1 MNNRFGSGAIAALTT
16 GIVVASSLSVVA
28 ASASSTRGGPMFHRV
43 TAFTVGAVNVKK
55 LPAPRGSRARGLPSF
70 RPVAPLIHGQRSSAV
85 PVVAAAGLAGTSVAT
100 AATEQV
106 VSGFTGV
113 TLSQQVAAL
122 GNDQAV
128 TPPDPQIAA
137 GPQYLLEMVNS
148 SATVWTKSGSL
159 VKIFDLNTF
168 FQVPTGYTFSDPR
181 VLYDALSG
189 RWFAS
194 GVAFVAPSY
203 GSVLVFAISATDDP
217 SGAWTIYSA
226 DNNPNVTH
234 DQPKI
239 GVSTDKFAISFND
252 FLNAALF
259 QGASTWVFGKAA
271 MLQGLSSIPG
281 EAIGPDSSRVS
292 IVPAIELSATATEF
306 MTYNNSDC
314 GYSGCN
320 AGYPSVGL
328 VSLTGDASNGTLVWS
343 EADPGIAGT
352 SQPPAADQPGLPG
365 SIQTNDD
372 RFLTT
377 VFENGL
383 IWTVGNDACV
393 PGADTAIRPCPRLI
407 QLSTAGAIVDQNFDL
422 GATGRDLYYPAVHL
436 DSAGN
441 MFLVYNISSTSDF
454 VGVRIT
460 GQPTGSAPQAVA
472 TPQTVQPGQ
481 GLYTCFN
488 RWGDYNGAAL
498 DPATP
503 NNVWVVGEYA
513 GASSTNCEW
522 ATFVAQLSFAGTTS
536 PDYSLSV
543 TPGSQSLMAG
553 NSTNYTVAITPSGG
567 FAGQVTFGINGL
579 PAGAS
584 GTFTPNPATGSS
596 STLAIT
602 TSTTTPAGSYSF
614 SVTGTSGSLS
624 HTATATLVVSP
635 APAFSLSASP
645 SSRSISRG
653 RSTTYTITIN
663 QLNGFTGMVSLTISG
678 LPNRSSANF
687 NPNPATTSST
697 LTVTTSRRTAT
708 GTYTLTISGTSNGTS
723 QSITVVLQVT

>member
-1 MNNRFGSGAIAALTT
+1 MP
-16 GIVVASSLSVVA
+16 V
-28 ASASSTRGGPMFHRV
+28 V
-43 TAFTVGAVNVKK
+43 TAADVANNFT
-55 LPAPRGSRARGLPSF
+55 
-70 RPVAPLIHGQRSSAV
+70 
-85 PVVAAAGLAGTSVAT
+85 AT
-100 AATEQV
+100 TVATEQV
-106 VSGFTGV
+106 VTGFTGV

-137 GPQYLLEMVNS
+137 GPQFLLEMVNS
-148 SATVWTKSGSL
+148 SGTVWTKSGSL
-159 VKIFDLNTF
+159 VKIFDLNAF
-168 FQVPTGYTFSDPR
+168 FKVPSGYTFSDPR
-181 VLYDALSG
+181 VLYDAFSG

-194 GVAFVAPSY
+194 GVAFIAPTY
-203 GSVLVFAISATDDP
+203 GSVLVFAVSATDDP
-217 SGAWTIYSA
+217 SGAWSVYSA

-281 EAIGPDSSRVS
+281 EAVGPDPSRVS

-328 VSLTGDASNGTLVWS
+328 VSLTGDASNGTLAWN
-343 EADPGIAGT
+343 EADPGIAAT

-372 RFLTT
+372 RFLAT

-383 IWTVGNDACV
+383 LWTVGNDACTP
-393 PGADTAIRPCPRLI
+393 PGDTAVRPCPRLI
-407 QLSTAGAIVDQNFDL
+407 QLSTAGAVVNQNFDL
-422 GATGRDLYYPAVHL
+422 GATARDLYYPAVHM
-436 DSAGN
+436 DTAGN
-441 MFLVYNISSTSDF
+441 MFLVYNISSTSDY

-460 GQPTGSAPQAVA
+460 GQPAGSAPQVVA
-472 TPQTVQPGQ
+472 TPQTIQPGQ
-481 GLYTCFN
+481 GLYTCFM

-503 NNVWVVGEYA
+503 NAVWVVGEYA

-522 ATFVAQLSFAGTTS
+522 ATFVAQL
-536 PDYSLSV
+536 
-543 TPGSQSLMAG
+543 
-553 NSTNYTVAITPSGG
+553 
-567 FAGQVTFGINGL
+567 TF
-579 PAGAS
+579 
-584 GTFTPNPATGSS
+584 
-596 STLAIT
+596 
-602 TSTTTPAGSYSF
+602 
-614 SVTGTSGSLS
+614 V
-624 HTATATLVVSP
+624 TAT
-635 APAFSLSASP
+635 PAFSLSASP
-645 SSRSISRG
+645 TSQSIRRG
-653 RSTTYTITIN
+653 GSTAYTITVN
-663 QLNGFTGMVSLTISG
+663 QLNGFAGTVTLGASG

-687 NPNPATTSST
+687 SPNPATTSSV
-697 LTVTTSRRTAT
+697 LTVTTSRPTST
-708 GTYTLTISGTSNGTS
+708 GTYTLTITGTSGGS
-723 QSITVVLQVT
+723 SHSIAVTLQVT

>member
-1 MNNRFGSGAIAALTT
+1 
-16 GIVVASSLSVVA
+16 
-28 ASASSTRGGPMFHRV
+28 
-43 TAFTVGAVNVKK
+43 VKK
-55 LPAPRGSRARGLPSF
+55 LPRSVTHAHGLHPF
-70 RPVAPLIHGQRSSAV
+70 RPVSALNHASRPAAV
-85 PVVAAAGLAGTSVAT
+85 PVVMASGIASGSTVAT
-100 AATEQV
+100 VATEQV
-106 VSGFTGV
+106 LTGFTGV

-137 GPQYLLEMVNS
+137 GPQFLLEMVNS
-148 SATVWTKSGSL
+148 SGTVWTKSGSL
-159 VKIFDLNTF
+159 VKIFDLNAF
-168 FQVPTGYTFSDPR
+168 FKVPSGYTFSDPR
-181 VLYDALSG
+181 VLYDAFSG

-194 GVAFVAPSY
+194 GVAFIAPTY
-203 GSVLVFAISATDDP
+203 GSVLVFAVSATDDP
-217 SGAWTIYSA
+217 SGAWSVYSA

-281 EAIGPDSSRVS
+281 EAVGPDPSRVS

-328 VSLTGDASNGTLVWS
+328 VSLTGDASNGTLAWN

-372 RFLTT
+372 RFLAT

-383 IWTVGNDACV
+383 LWTVGNDACTP
-393 PGADTAIRPCPRLI
+393 PGDTAVRPCPRLI
-407 QLSTAGAIVDQNFDL
+407 QLSTAGAVVNQNFDL
-422 GATGRDLYYPAVHL
+422 GATARDLYYPAVHL
-436 DSAGN
+436 DTAGN
-441 MFLVYNISSTSDF
+441 MFLVYNISSTSDY

-460 GQPTGSAPQAVA
+460 GQPAGSAPQVVA
-472 TPQTVQPGQ
+472 TPQTIQPGQ
-481 GLYTCFN
+481 GLYTCFM

-503 NNVWVVGEYA
+503 NAVWVVGEYA

-522 ATFVAQLSFAGTTS
+522 ATFVAQL
-536 PDYSLSV
+536 
-543 TPGSQSLMAG
+543 
-553 NSTNYTVAITPSGG
+553 
-567 FAGQVTFGINGL
+567 TF
-579 PAGAS
+579 
-584 GTFTPNPATGSS
+584 
-596 STLAIT
+596 
-602 TSTTTPAGSYSF
+602 
-614 SVTGTSGSLS
+614 V
-624 HTATATLVVSP
+624 TAT
-635 APAFSLSASP
+635 PAFSLSASP
-645 SSRSISRG
+645 TSQSIRRG
-653 RSTTYTITIN
+653 GSTAYTITVN
-663 QLNGFTGMVSLTISG
+663 QLNGFAGTVTLGASG

-687 NPNPATTSST
+687 SPNPATTSSV
-697 LTVTTSRRTAT
+697 LTVTTSRPTST
-708 GTYTLTISGTSNGTS
+708 GTYTLTITGTSGGTS
-723 QSITVVLQVT
+723 HMITVTLQVT

>member
-1 MNNRFGSGAIAALTT
+1 MNNRFGSGAIALLTAS
-16 GIVVASSLSVVA
+16 IVLASSLSVANASATSARGGPHFRRVA
-28 ASASSTRGGPMFHRV
+28 AS
-43 TAFTVGAVNVKK
+43 TAGAVYVKK
-55 LPAPRGSRARGLPSF
+55 LPAPHGARAGLHPF
-70 RPVAPLIHGQRSSAV
+70 RPVSALSHAPRSASV
-85 PVVAAAGLAGTSVAT
+85 PVVAAGGIASGTSVAV
-100 AATEQV
+100 ASTEQV
-106 VSGFTGV
+106 LTGFTGV

-137 GPQYLLEMVNS
+137 GPESLLEMVNS
-148 SATVWTKSGSL
+148 SGTVWTKSGSL
-159 VKIFDLNTF
+159 VKIFDLNAF
-168 FQVPTGYTFSDPR
+168 FQVPSGYTFSDPR
-181 VLYDALSG
+181 VLYDGLSG

-203 GSVLVFAISATDDP
+203 GSVLVFAVSATSDP
-217 SGAWTIYSA
+217 SGAWKIYSA
-226 DNNPNVTH
+226 DNNANVTH

-271 MLQGLSSIPG
+271 MLQGLSNIPG

-292 IVPAIELSATATEF
+292 IVPAIELSATATEY

-328 VSLTGDASNGTLVWS
+328 VSLTGDASNGTLAWS

-372 RFLTT
+372 RLLTT

-383 IWTVGNDACV
+383 LWTVGNDACLP
-393 PGADTAIRPCPRLI
+393 PGDTAVRPCPRLI
-407 QLSTAGAIVDQNFDL
+407 QLSTAGAVVNQNFDL
-422 GATGRDLYYPAVHL
+422 GATGRDLYYPAVHM
-436 DSAGN
+436 DSAGD
-441 MFLVYNISSTSDF
+441 MYLVYNISSTSDD

-460 GQPTGSAPQAVA
+460 GQPAGSAAQAVA
-472 TPQTVQPGQ
+472 TPQTIQPGQ
-481 GLYTCFN
+481 GLYTCFM
-488 RWGDYNGAAL
+488 RWGDYSGAAL

-522 ATFVAQLSFAGTTS
+522 ATFVAQLTF
-536 PDYSLSV
+536 
-543 TPGSQSLMAG
+543 
-553 NSTNYTVAITPSGG
+553 VA
-567 FAGQVTFGINGL
+567 A
-579 PAGAS
+579 A
-584 GTFTPNPATGSS
+584 
-596 STLAIT
+596 
-602 TSTTTPAGSYSF
+602 
-614 SVTGTSGSLS
+614 
-624 HTATATLVVSP
+624 P

-645 SSRSISRG
+645 TSRSIPRG
-653 RSTTYTITIN
+653 GSTSYTITVS
-663 QLNGFTGMVSLTISG
+663 QLNGFTGTVSLGVSG
-678 LPNRSSANF
+678 LPNRSSASF
-687 NPNPATTSST
+687 SPNPATTSSG
-697 LTVTTSRRTAT
+697 LTVTTGRRTAT
-708 GTYTLTISGTSNGTS
+708 GTYTLTITGTSGGTAH
-723 QSITVVLQVT
+723 SITVTLQVT